1 MKSRIAP
8 ARLRSAPPRI
18 DSVLVKEVDAVS
30 PEALQHLLDDLA
42 DVVGPAVPPSVRELE
57 TELRR
62 EDYLVTNW
70 LERFAN
76 ERLVHVRPVRFSR
89 VKNVIPSSCAPR
101 MTLMSWSVSTGSP
114 QLALRPM
121 QPGPIAD
128 FRTRDQPMSAC
139 RRSRTMS

>member
-1 MKSRIAP
+1 MKSRIP
-8 ARLRSAPPRI
+8 GDVFDRHLRI

-57 TELRR
+57 TELCR

-76 ERLVHVRPVRFSR
+76 ECLVHVRPVRFSR
-89 VKNVIPSSCAPR
+89 VKNVTPSSCAPR
-101 MTLMSWSVSTGSP
+101 MTLMSCTPTTSSLHGS
-114 QLALRPM
+114 
-121 QPGPIAD
+121 IA
-128 FRTRDQPMSAC
+128 RLLS
-139 RRSRTMS
+139 S

>member
-1 MKSRIAP
+1 
-8 ARLRSAPPRI
+8 LR
-18 DSVLVKEVDAVS
+18 VKEVDAVS

-42 DVVGPAVPPSVRELE
+42 NVVGPAVPPSVRELE

-89 VKNVIPSSCAPR
+89 VKNVTPSSCAPR
-101 MTLMSWSVSTGSP
+101 MTLMSWSVSTRSP

-121 QPGPIAD
+121 QPSPIAD
-128 FRTRDQPMSAC
+128 FRTRDQPC
-139 RRSRTMS
+139 RRVDGRERCLDRRLLFRLGRW